1 MELHKPQGFVNGGPA
16 MNFQQLAMNN
26 QSQQPSKDQ
35 GIMTITKPS
44 GMQEDVEIETR
55 TPTQDVNIKES
66 IISGRENERALNK
79 DKLFEQELDQGIMSI
94 QKENQQRP
102 KQDPNTTFIDQRVNQ
117 QRLENDQ
124 ERIETLQEEKK
135 KVKSEGLFSRS
146 DNLGMFAALVAK
158 RLAEPGATLSS
169 GFAYGVGD
177 FANLYGKTKAA
188 EAELLA
194 TKTKKGKN
202 MWVFDSR
209 ADGGKG
215 KNIYIPEGAYDP
227 RYHTKART
235 EQQGFMD
242 VVKFDA
248 DGVPNIMSIATKD
261 FNPQTDE
268 RFLGRTSAM
277 LANDPNQT
285 VIEIT
290 ANEFFRDN
298 YMAEKVPGY
307 KRKYVKPPSTRE
319 SALLDQQKKKE
330 FEKEHEDKLALEVRL
345 NKSLNLAALGDIA
358 LGYINEG
365 ARSGQTANFS
375 EFAAGL
381 GGFIRNQFT
390 RKTLGVGESQA
401 NAEVESMKQKLET
414 DYGSTNIMEDN
425 VNLTIL
431 SQKFRA
437 LDAGLRSIVIEL
449 AYAKAKQREEGGRF
463 SVSDIENAMASIG
476 ATSDEVSLRQKLS
489 QTLFNDID
497 APMKEWER
505 KYGALPK
512 EYEELNMYRKLF
524 EKNRPVQ
531 VLPASKQKNRGM
543 PSGEPDG
550 QILKPGQQ
558 PKPKGN
564 NTNKGGGQSF

>member
-1 MELHKPQGFVNGGPA
+1 
-16 MNFQQLAMNN
+16 
-26 QSQQPSKDQ
+26 
-35 GIMTITKPS
+35 
-44 GMQEDVEIETR
+44 
-55 TPTQDVNIKES
+55 
-66 IISGRENERALNK
+66 
-79 DKLFEQELDQGIMSI
+79 
-94 QKENQQRP
+94 
-102 KQDPNTTFIDQRVNQ
+102 
-117 QRLENDQ
+117 
-124 ERIETLQEEKK
+124 
-135 KVKSEGLFSRS
+135 
-146 DNLGMFAALVAK
+146 
-158 RLAEPGATLSS
+158 
-169 GFAYGVGD
+169 
-177 FANLYGKTKAA
+177 
-188 EAELLA
+188 
-194 TKTKKGKN
+194 
-202 MWVFDSR
+202 
-209 ADGGKG
+209 
-215 KNIYIPEGAYDP
+215 
-227 RYHTKART
+227 
-235 EQQGFMD
+235 MD
-242 VVKFDA
+242 VVQFDKE
-248 DGVPNIMSIATKD
+248 GVPNIMSIATKD

-345 NKSLNLAALGDIA
+345 NKSLNLASLGDIA
-358 LGYINEG
+358 LGYINDG

-401 NAEVESMKQKLET
+401 KSEVASMEQKLLT
-414 DYGSTNIMEDN
+414 DYGESNIMEDN

-497 APMKEWER
+497 APMKEWKR

-512 EYEELNMYRKLF
+512 EYEELNMYRDLF
-524 EKNRPVQ
+524 KRNRPVQ
-531 VLPASKQKNRGM
+531 VLPASQQENRGT
-543 PSGEPDG
+543 PGQQPNN
-550 QILKPGQQ
+550 QILKPGQN
-558 PKPKGN
+558 PKQQNSNPPPP
-564 NTNKGGGQSF
+564 GGQPF